1 MARLAGGMRL
11 LAAYGRRL
19 RLAQPERRPGRVDAA
34 LDVRRLLV
42 PGARLDLEGL
52 HRPRVDAADRHRG
65 DAEQGQRDARPD
77 QVPHQRVGEHDDR
90 DRHHDRDVGE
100 DLLRRQQRVDV
111 GVAGAVELGALV
123 VLQQHRPP
131 VQHVRDG
138 LEQHED
144 RDQRAQVGPGGVGHP
159 VADALQADPAE
170 DVVHRQR
177 ADQGQHHGGEA
188 DAEQVAPER
197 QLEDVEADVDAELRV
212 LDAEV
217 TAVAEQQPLAP
228 PALRGQPGEEPDH
241 RGGQRDPGAEPRAE
255 HHPVALQGGLLHRV
269 RTQPRP
275 QPVGQPQVAADDQ
288 PPCRARR
295 RGRAA
300 AG

>member
-1 MARLAGGMRL
+1 MARLAGGVRL
-11 LAAYGRRL
+11 LAAYGVDL
-19 RLAQPERRPGRVDAA
+19 GVGQPERRPGRVDAA

-90 DRHHDRDVGE
+90 DRHHDRDVGQ
-100 DLLRRQQRVDV
+100 DLLGRQQRVDV

-131 VQHVRDG
+131 VQHVRDR

-144 RDQRAQVGPGGVGHP
+144 RDQRGQVGAGRVGHP
-159 VADALQADPAE
+159 VADALQPHPAE

-177 ADQGQHHGGEA
+177 ADHRQHHRGEA
-188 DAEQVAPER
+188 DPEQVTPER
-197 QLEDVEADVDAELRV
+197 QLEDVEADVDAELGV

-217 TAVAEQQPLAP
+217 PPLRNSSHWLHRLCAESPAKSPTTTATS
-228 PALRGQPGEEPDH
+228 GDPD
-241 RGGQRDPGAEPRAE
+241 AEPRGRA
-255 HHPVALQGGLLHRV
+255 PSGTAPAWPAPASADAAAGAAG
-269 RTQPRP
+269 RP
-275 QPVGQPQVAADDQ
+275 ATGCRRRS
-288 PPCRARR
+288 PPWPARR